1 MTTIVSALLTNV
13 NYYSNNNIEKYI
25 INGKKL
31 LELELKKIIFI
42 EEHIFDLYFKD
53 FKNDNTIF
61 YFIKKK
67 DLYFYEYINELINF
81 NPITDNSEKDTI
93 EYMFVQCNKTEWLR
107 KAIELNPYNS
117 DQFVWLDFGI
127 YYIINNED
135 FFSKYIH
142 SMSEKIYSNVRIAS
156 SGYDGYYLNMYRNY
170 DNIYKSINWFYMGTV
185 FGGNKDKL
193 ILFANLM
200 KNKCIDIM
208 KNKKTI
214 CWEVNIWF
222 IIYNEYPELFEN
234 YKCFEHGINLLK
246 YY

>member
-1 MTTIVSALLTNV
+1 MTTIVSGLLTNV
-13 NYYSNNNIEKYI
+13 NHCNNIEKYI

-31 LELELKKIIFI
+31 LELNLKKIIFI

-67 DLYFYEYINELINF
+67 DLYFYEYINDLINF

-93 EYMFVQCNKTEWLR
+93 EYMFVQCNKTEWVR

-135 FFSKYIH
+135 FFYKYIH
-142 SMSEKIYSNVRIAS
+142 SITEKKYNNVRIAS
-156 SGYDGYYLNMYRNY
+156 SGYDQYYLDIYRKYYN
-170 DNIYKSINWFYMGTV
+170 NIYRSIIWFYMGSI

-208 KNKKTI
+208 KIKKTI
-214 CWEVNIWF
+214 CWEINIWF
-222 IIYNEYPELFEN
+222 IIYNEYPELFDN
-234 YKCFEHGINLLK
+234 YKCFEHGIKLLT

>member
-1 MTTIVSALLTNV
+1 MTTIVSSLLTNV
-13 NYYSNNNIEKYI
+13 NYYNNNNIEKYI

-42 EEHIFDLYFKD
+42 EEHVFDLYFKD

-61 YFIKKK
+61 YFINKK

-81 NPITDNSEKDTI
+81 NPITDNPEKDTI
-93 EYMFVQCNKTEWLR
+93 EYMFVQCNKTEWVR
-107 KAIELNPYNS
+107 KAVELNPYNS
-117 DQFVWLDFGI
+117 EQFIWIDFGI

-142 SMSEKIYSNVRIAS
+142 SMTEKKYNNVRIAS
-156 SGYDGYYLNMYRNY
+156 SGYDEYYLNMYRNY
-170 DNIYKSINWFYMGTV
+170 GNIYRSIIWFYMGSV

-208 KNKKTI
+208 GNKKTI
-214 CWEVNIWF
+214 CWEVNIWL

-234 YKCFEHGINLLK
+234 YKCFDHGVNLITN
-246 YY
+246 Y